1 MVSRGSAVF
10 ATSLFSALEVSLLLL
25 TQRTQRYQFFSN
37 MYFFDHQCLC
47 LFVLFSCLFVLIFY
61 NSLAFKMGLV
71 HFLSWLSFHRSRWPL
86 LKIFLLLETLQQLKA
101 SCQLQQIVRL
111 RWTFYKHPEL
121 TAEHQSF
128 LFFSLNKPC
137 KFFFSDQV
145 ANSYRKYQQGFSY
158 SPLPDMKMRNLKVF
172 YTANLLPKRLF
183 HWKS

>member
-25 TQRTQRYQFFSN
+25 TQRTQRYQFFFQ
-37 MYFFDHQCLC
+37 YVFFFDHQCLC
-47 LFVLFSCLFVLIFY
+47 LFVLFSCLFVFIFY

-71 HFLSWLSFHRSRWPL
+71 HFLSWLSSHRSRWPL

-128 LFFSLNKPC
+128 LFFTLNKPC
-137 KFFFSDQV
+137 KIFFLRPSC
-145 ANSYRKYQQGFSY
+145 K
-158 SPLPDMKMRNLKVF
+158 
-172 YTANLLPKRLF
+172 
-183 HWKS
+183 